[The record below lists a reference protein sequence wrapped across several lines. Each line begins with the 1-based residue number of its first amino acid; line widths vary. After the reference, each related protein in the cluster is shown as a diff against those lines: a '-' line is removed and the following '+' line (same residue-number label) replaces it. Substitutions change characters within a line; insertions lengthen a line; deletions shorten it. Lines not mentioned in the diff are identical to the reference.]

1 MSKKTEK
8 GFLANTLKRM
18 GLSKEQSEEIEEK
31 LQGLGD
37 TLDKARVLKKNVQA
51 GRVEKAML
59 DGLYADIDKL
69 MTRHLGEVKPELRD
83 EIVAT
88 VLSSA
93 MAQTTA
99 TDEAMTEDEMMD
111 ADLDEVMETEM
122 MADEDEELVEVEEGN
137 MKYKKEFIDL
147 REDIRTVAKSLNEH
161 NGALGGFAT
170 EFATMA
176 ETIGLVVPIIQD
188 LQTKVQGIEKK
199 MSTAPRRASQAPET
213 RMSDTIA
220 EIVKQSGDG
229 DEYELHPTLR
239 IPVRKES
246 K

>member
-1 MSKKTEK
+1 MSKRTQK
-8 GFLANTLKRM
+8 GFLADTLKKM
-18 GLSKEQSEEIEEK
+18 GLKKEAEEIEEK

-99 TDEAMTEDEMMD
+99 TDEAMSDEEVMD

-122 MADEDEELVEVEEGN
+122 MVDEDEELVEVEEGN
-137 MKYKKEFIDL
+137 MKYKKEFTNL
-147 REDIRTVAKSLNEH
+147 RDEIRTVAKSLNEH

-176 ETIGLVVPIIQD
+176 ETIGLLAPVIET
-188 LQTKVQGIEKK
+188 LQKEVSDIKKK

-220 EIVKQSGDG
+220 EIVKQSGD
-229 DEYELHPTLR
+229 DEYEIDPILKV
-239 IPVRKES
+239 PVRKAR